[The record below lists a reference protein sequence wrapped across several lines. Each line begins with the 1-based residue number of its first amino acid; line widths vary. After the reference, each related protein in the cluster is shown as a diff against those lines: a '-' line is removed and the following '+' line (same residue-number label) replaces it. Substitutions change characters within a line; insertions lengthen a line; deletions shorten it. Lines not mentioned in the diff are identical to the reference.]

1 MYVNLRYE
9 LMVKGISQKLL
20 AQKIGMGLTTIS
32 EKMNGK
38 KDFKLKECLEIKKIL
53 KTNLT
58 VDELFAWKDV
68 ENEILS

>member
-38 KDFKLKECLEIKKIL
+38 QDFKLKECLEIKKIL

>member
-20 AQKIGMGLTTIS
+20 AQKIGIGLTTIS

-38 KDFKLKECLEIKKIL
+38 QDFKLKECLEIKKIL
-53 KTNLT
+53 KTDLT

>member
-38 KDFKLKECLEIKKIL
+38 QDFKLKECLEIKKIL
-53 KTNLT
+53 KTDLT

>member
-9 LMVKGISQKLL
+9 LMVKGVSQKLL
-20 AQKIGMGLTTIS
+20 AQKIGMGSTTIS

-38 KDFKLKECLEIKKIL
+38 QDFKLKECLEIKKIL
-53 KTNLT
+53 KTDLT